1 MSLYAKLQERAAA
14 GRPVRVGLIGAGKFG
29 SMYLAQ
35 VPRTPGV
42 HLAAI
47 ADLSPANARSNLARV
62 GWEPQRTQAG
72 SIDEALKTGAT
83 HVGADWQ
90 ALVRHPAI
98 DVVVE
103 CTGHPIAAVDHCL
116 EAFAQGKHVVN
127 VTVEADAFCG
137 PLLARKAAEAGH
149 ANVVFTT
156 DDLPEDL

>member
-1 MSLYAKLQERAAA
+1 MSLHSRLQQRAAQ
-14 GRPVRVGLIGAGKFG
+14 GKPIRVGLIGAGKFG

-47 ADLSPANARSNLARV
+47 ADLSPDNARANLARV
-62 GWEPQRTQAG
+62 GWKPERTQAG

-116 EAFAQGKHVVN
+116 
-127 VTVEADAFCG
+127 DAFG
-137 PLLARKAAEAGH
+137 GDR
-149 ANVVFTT
+149 VVFATNWPVCNRGGSMRQWVQT
-156 DDLPEDL
+156 LREV